1 MMWVQLGF
9 CPAPSQRMAITE
21 SRGME
26 TDPTPRLSAKK
37 PAMAAAI
44 PGNSPQ
50 RGPGRGHGG
59 LCAAAGEEEDTAS
72 QSSFR

>member
-9 CPAPSQRMAITE
+9 PPDPSQRMATTE
-21 SRGME
+21 SSGME

-37 PAMAAAI
+37 PSRAAAI
-44 PGNSPQ
+44 PGKIPR
-50 RGPGRGHGG
+50 RGPWRDHAGTVYGVGGRGHR
-59 LCAAAGEEEDTAS
+59 S